1 MKYLAIIIAA
11 STLTGCPLV
20 RDNPNYVALW
30 GGGDDVPPIYRENPE
45 APPVVPESPEAP
57 PVAPVDPE
65 GPPVDPEDPEDPPV
79 ECTVDCDV
87 PDVSPACVV
96 DQRRL
101 ADFTIPE
108 ASFGRAED
116 GSIPF
121 RAFFLVNDA
130 DLCGAYKLGNID
142 RIEIPEP
149 DPIYDGGAR
158 VREPDELYR
167 FDPATGEGAWM
178 GDGRFDLP
186 ASNWY
191 VIVPVLDANNAL
203 VGEQAIYIGI

>member
-1 MKYLAIIIAA
+1 MKYLAIIVA
-11 STLTGCPLV
+11 SALLTGCPLV

-30 GGGDDVPPIYRENPE
+30 GGGDDAPPIYRSDPEAPEAPEDPE
-45 APPVVPESPEAP
+45 APPVECTVDCDTPEP
-57 PVAPVDPE
+57 
-65 GPPVDPEDPEDPPV
+65 PPV